1 MNIFQTIFSQIDS
14 FFIYFYR
21 IPEIP
26 ILGYLLGTSVLALFC
41 VLFGQMTLYTALTFN
56 KKRVDQDNQEM
67 VRMHNLSVYALLA
80 KDKKA
85 YKACNKEANEAFGKY
100 FFSQIAMSISSLW
113 PVPFALGWM
122 QTRFLEVD
130 FALPFHIPLVGD
142 SVGYP
147 ASFIPL
153 YILVYICWGKLKHH
167 LPFFKAMEKTLYASD
182 EAREE
187 MVSLGD
193 FYSNPKAMQKSEG

>member
-1 MNIFQTIFSQIDS
+1 MNIFQTILIHIDS

-26 ILGYLLGTSVLALFC
+26 ILGYLLGSSVLALFC
-41 VLFGQMTLYTALTFN
+41 VLFGQMTLYTALKFN
-56 KKRVDQDNQEM
+56 KKRVDHDNREM

-122 QTRFLEVD
+122 QTRFLDVE
-130 FALPFHIPLVGD
+130 FTLPGHVPLLGD
-142 SVGYP
+142 AVGYP

-153 YILVYICWGKLKHH
+153 YILIYIFFGKLKHH
-167 LPFFKAMEKTLYASD
+167 LPYFKTMEKTLYASGG
-182 EAREE
+182 AGEE
-187 MVSLGD
+187 MISLGD
-193 FYSNPKAMQKSEG
+193 FSAKPETIQKSGA